1 MTYTLG
7 IPDANQS
14 PATQQAPLQTNTNLV
29 DQYFGV
35 DHVRYTAATDQGE
48 HLKVTLTDVQ
58 PDPVLLAPK
67 SQLYSKAVSGP
78 TDQQLFFANQAG
90 VQQLSG
96 NAILPIKAWARVLIS
111 STGTFNVTSIPSSF
125 NVKQV
130 ITSQPSLPAPFN
142 TATYQA
148 DSGEFYIVEM
158 QNPLPSA
165 NYAVVATVQ
174 SKNPLTAG
182 QTNEAYGL
190 VYDIVNNQIFKLSF
204 RASVANVNLQ
214 KRPFWVA
221 GLSFIVV
228 GG

>member
-48 HLKVTLTDVQ
+48 HLKVTLTNVQ
-58 PDPVLLAPK
+58 PDPALIAPK

-96 NAILPIKAWARVLIS
+96 NAALPIKAWGSFTVN
-111 STGTFNVTSIPSSF
+111 TTSPYAVNSLLAPSF
-125 NVKQV
+125 NVATV
-130 ITSQPSLPAPFN
+130 VTSQPADPPPGDAP
-142 TATYQA
+142 
-148 DSGEFYIVEM
+148 SGEFYLVTM
-158 QNPLPSA
+158 TNALPST
-165 NYAVVATVQ
+165 NYVVIATARAT
-174 SKNPLTAG
+174 NPITTAQG
-182 QTNEAYGL
+182 
-190 VYDIVNNQIFKLSF
+190 YDLIYEPVSTTQFKLSY
-204 RASVANVNLQ
+204 RDQAGAA
-214 KRPFWVA
+214 RPARLDGV
-221 GLSFIVV
+221 SFLVI